1 MGKDQNTLSEEKK
14 KSLSTEVAGSRPFV
28 RLALVQAD
36 ALP

>member
-14 KSLSTEVAGSRPFV
+14 KSLSTGLAGSPPFV
-28 RLALVQAD
+28 RLVLVQAD